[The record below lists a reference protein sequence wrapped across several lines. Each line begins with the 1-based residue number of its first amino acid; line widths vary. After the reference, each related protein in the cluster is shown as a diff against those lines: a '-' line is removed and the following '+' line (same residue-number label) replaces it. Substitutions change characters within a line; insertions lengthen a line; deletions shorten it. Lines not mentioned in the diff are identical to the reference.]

1 MLKRPENNPQLILA
15 STSSARVAIFRN
27 LKLPFTPIAP
37 QFTESEDLSVHP
49 ATRAIENGRGKALS
63 IDTTP
68 PKAGAFPPLVIGS
81 DQICTSAS
89 GQTLHKS
96 GGRDRAMD
104 QLHQVSNQWVNFH
117 TSVVMAQSGTVLSQ
131 AVVHSRI
138 KFRALSRA
146 QIQRYVDADK
156 PYHSAG
162 SVLLEG
168 AGLRLIEQVD
178 TPDMNALYGL
188 PALKLLEFLFQRGF
202 EPDYQS

>member
-1 MLKRPENNPQLILA
+1 
-15 STSSARVAIFRN
+15 
-27 LKLPFTPIAP
+27 
-37 QFTESEDLSVHP
+37 
-49 ATRAIENGRGKALS
+49 
-63 IDTTP
+63 
-68 PKAGAFPPLVIGS
+68 
-81 DQICTSAS
+81 
-89 GQTLHKS
+89 
-96 GGRDRAMD
+96 MD

-117 TSVVMAQSGTVLSQ
+117 TSVVMVQSGTVLSQ